1 MRDACLLPGREEEDD
16 DGDDD
21 DIDDDEIK
29 SIWVRNTIP
38 MCMNQ
43 YERCMSTTR

>member
-16 DGDDD
+16 DDDD
-21 DIDDDEIK
+21 DDDEIK

-38 MCMNQ
+38 MCMSQ